1 MNSNIQLNI
10 FSNKFDIGIFY
21 VFNIKTI
28 INTFKILFIRN
39 NLFSL
44 KFVILFFWNFFPL
57 NLDYFSHPPPLPPP
71 SPPTRIAKLGK
82 FKILKICWLKGAG
95 GGG

>member
-10 FSNKFDIGIFY
+10 FSNKFDIGFFY
-21 VFNIKTI
+21 VFNI
-28 INTFKILFIRN
+28 INTLNFLFIRN

-57 NLDYFSHPPPLPPP
+57 NLDYFSHPPP
-71 SPPTRIAKLGK
+71 PTRIAKLGK

-95 GGG
+95 GGPRGVIQL